1 MNVPRDAEALF
12 GPRFHR
18 DPAGTYRRLRWEHGA
33 VAPVR
38 LESGLPAWCVL
49 GYRELLRVTGAPEL
63 FSRDPRLWNRWHQ
76 VPENWSLRPY
86 VEPRASVILT
96 GAAEHRARGRA
107 VREALSDVD
116 KTALT
121 ARLHECCDALIDRF
135 AGRGSADLVV
145 EYTHRIPLLVM
156 ARICGLPDGDV
167 PMLTHDV
174 ALSGQEG
181 DEAVEAYE
189 RTMAR
194 MRRLAAERRAEPA
207 DDLASRLAGSSVGLT
222 DAEIAADLFLV
233 LGKAHLTTSDW
244 MANALRLMLT
254 DPHFAVGLAGGRH
267 DIAHVLDEV
276 LWADPPMQN
285 FVGRWATRDT
295 ELGGR
300 SIRAGDLLV
309 LGLAAA
315 NADPAVRSQSGAS
328 SGNRAHVAYSNGEH
342 GCPDPA
348 RELSRVIASTG
359 IEILLDRLP
368 DLALAVPEEDLTWR
382 PSIWMRGLTS
392 LPAHFAA
399 HR

>member
-12 GPRFHR
+12 GTRFHR
-18 DPAGTYRRLRWEHGA
+18 DPAGTYRRLRREHGA

-86 VEPRASVILT
+86 VEPRASTILT

-107 VREALSDVD
+107 VREALSGVDV
-116 KTALT
+116 AGLA

-156 ARICGLPDGDV
+156 ARICGLPDGEV

-181 DEAVEAYE
+181 DEAVGAYE

-194 MRRLAAERRAEPA
+194 MRWLAAERRAEPA
-207 DDLASRLAGSSVGLT
+207 DDLASRLAESSVGLT

-254 DPHFAVGLAGGRH
+254 DPHFAVGLAGGRN

-315 NADPAVRSQSGAS
+315 NADPAVRSRSGAS
-328 SGNRAHVAYSNGEH
+328 TGNRAHFAYSHGEH

-359 IEILLDRLP
+359 VEILLDRLP
-368 DLALAVPEEDLTWR
+368 DLDLAVPEEDLTWR
-382 PSIWMRGLTS
+382 PSMWMRGLTS